1 MKTDLNKQTKYF
13 KNVFNSNKH
22 LFELKEIPL
31 CIDNW
36 WYVQLDATIR
46 TTFLK
51 YGFPLPKYV
60 VLDELTH
67 YTIINVFRSSIKN
80 EKELL
85 QWKEKYIYVLDE
97 LKHQADFNSIDSED
111 DETNFIRY
119 EFKLM

>member
-1 MKTDLNKQTKYF
+1 MKTDLSKQTKYF
-13 KNVFNSNKH
+13 KQVFNSKTH
-22 LFELKEIPL
+22 KFELEHVPL
-31 CIDNW
+31 GRNTW

-60 VLDELTH
+60 VFDELTH
-67 YTIINVFRSSIKN
+67 HTIINVFRSTIKN

-97 LKHQADFNSIDSED
+97 LKHQAEFNSIDSED

-119 EFKLM
+119 EFKLI